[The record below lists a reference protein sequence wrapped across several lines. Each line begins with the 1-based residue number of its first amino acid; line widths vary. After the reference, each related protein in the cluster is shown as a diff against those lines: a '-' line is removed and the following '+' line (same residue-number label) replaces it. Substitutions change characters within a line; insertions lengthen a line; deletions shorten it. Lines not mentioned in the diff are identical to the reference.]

1 VTASN
6 EAVYAGTHTRL
17 VVTLN
22 QLRVVPGTT
31 LVVDLEFDHPLPV
44 RAQVRVSGS
53 TLSERR
59 IPLELTFPH
68 RAHWGI
74 KKIRCEVRDYA
85 GLAVFAWEIA
95 GRDTVTVAPPQ
106 ALDVSLPILSSTQ
119 RPGDTLVDT
128 THKQGDP
135 FDIKQYHPSDGMK
148 KILWKAFAK
157 RGELLARHPEAS
169 MTPEGYV
176 VIFVAARTTDDTT
189 AARAAAYVRTLSDLR
204 LDVIVGC
211 EGIRGRS
218 PATDPSSTEGLLID
232 TAWDA
237 RSTNIESLTH
247 DATELLDYC
256 ADHGVNVTVKR
267 IVVFCSG
274 ERAADAAEAEKL
286 TALAEWFAQR
296 GVEPVFCIDSPP
308 LFNATARLAA
318 ARSPIQRVTNLFLLH
333 DVRDSRSFS
342 VDTYRGFLAG
352 CLARQWEVHV

>member
-1 VTASN
+1 
-6 EAVYAGTHTRL
+6 
-17 VVTLN
+17 
-22 QLRVVPGTT
+22 
-31 LVVDLEFDHPLPV
+31 
-44 RAQVRVSGS
+44 
-53 TLSERR
+53 
-59 IPLELTFPH
+59 
-68 RAHWGI
+68 
-74 KKIRCEVRDYA
+74 VRDHA
-85 GLAVFAWEIA
+85 GLAVFEWQIE
-95 GRDTVTVAPPQ
+95 GRDTVTVAPPR

-176 VIFVAARTTDDTT
+176 VIFVVARTTDDAT

-211 EGIRGRS
+211 EGLRGRS
-218 PATDPSSTEGLLID
+218 PAIDPSSTEGLLID

-237 RSTNIESLTH
+237 RNSGVESLIH

-267 IVVFCSG
+267 IAIFCSG
-274 ERAADAAEAEKL
+274 ERATDPAEAEKV
-286 TALAEWFAQR
+286 TALAEWFSQR

-308 LFNATARLAA
+308 LHGAGERVVPGRSFVTRVARLFLVDEG
-318 ARSPIQRVTNLFLLH
+318 SEQRTG
-333 DVRDSRSFS
+333 SKE
-342 VDTYRGFLAG
+342 TYRAFLAG
-352 CLARQWEVHV
+352 CLSRQWEVHV